1 MRFPNWIW
9 QTLFAIALFAP
20 VARAQ
25 TPASA
30 SSPAQTQTQKAAPAG
45 QTRTASSKKKTSQP
59 ATKPKKEE
67 AQKLNPIVVTATRIP
82 QPIDQIGT
90 TITVVE
96 DPQIQEQK
104 IQRVADVLREVPG
117 VQVTQSGSP
126 GSVTDVSIRGATPAQ
141 TLVLVDGVE
150 VNTGATGS
158 FDFANLPTDNLDR
171 VEILRGAGG
180 SLYGSQAIGGVVNVL
195 SQEGEGP
202 PTASLLS
209 GGGNRATSQQVAN
222 VSGAEEDLHYSGAVS
237 YFSTEGFRPVNDNS
251 DNLALNGRLDYHL
264 GDDTVL
270 RGFAR
275 YIASNVSLPSLNVA
289 DGSPLDPTAHQRNEF
304 MLFKGEV
311 EHHFGENVLVRA
323 NAYFVR
329 QDLRDTGTPYPG
341 NMSFQ
346 EDRIPDETRGGL
358 IETVFTWPRFEGFRT
373 LAGFDFKD
381 RWVRSDGIFKF
392 LNLGPPPPPPHFI
405 TSISL
410 FDARRQEYAGYLEQ
424 EGSFFNGHV
433 LMTGGFRVD
442 GNSEFGKEVSPAWSV
457 AIPIT
462 QISTILR
469 GSYTEGFRAPAFD
482 ELFFPGFGNP
492 NLKPEISSE
501 WDGGFTTNFGERAA
515 LTTTYFSRRVKNL
528 IVTVP
533 CKVGPTC
540 PFGSEAGNASRVD
553 VQGVEVVP
561 SLTIAK
567 GLTLSGNVTVLD
579 ETHVDAP
586 LPFASAFLTPP
597 RPLRV
602 AKHAASALLEYVRSG
617 NFLPHDKINANV
629 NYIFVGDRDDLTV
642 SGVPPIA
649 NHDAYNLV
657 NAVVSYSLGIP
668 LSHVHNEEAFARV
681 NNLMDRA
688 YSQAFGFKAPTINVL
703 AGVKLDFE

>member
-9 QTLFAIALFAP
+9 QTVFAIALFAP

-30 SSPAQTQTQKAAPAG
+30 SSPAQTQTQKAAPAS
-45 QTRTASSKKKTSQP
+45 QTRTASSKKTTSQP

-82 QPIDQIGT
+82 QPIGEIGT

-96 DPQIQEQK
+96 DPEIEEQK

-126 GSVTDVSIRGATPAQ
+126 GSVTDVSIRGATASQ
-141 TLVLVDGVE
+141 TLVLVDGVG
-150 VNTGATGS
+150 VNAGATGS
-158 FDFANLPTDNLDR
+158 FDFANLTTDNLDR

-202 PTASLLS
+202 MTASLLS
-209 GGGNRATSQQVAN
+209 GGGNRATSQQVGT
-222 VSGAEEDLHYSGAVS
+222 VSGADGNLGYSGAVS

-264 GDDTVL
+264 DDDTVL

-275 YIASNVSLPSLNVA
+275 YIASNVSLPNLNVA
-289 DGSPLDPTAHQRNEF
+289 DGSPLDPTAHDRNEF
-304 MLFKGEV
+304 MLFKGEI
-311 EHHFGENVLVRA
+311 EHHFGENLVVRA
-323 NAYFVR
+323 NAFFVR
-329 QDLRDTGTPYPG
+329 QDQRDTSTPYPG
-341 NMSFQ
+341 SMSFQ

-358 IETVFTWPRFEGFRT
+358 TEAIYTWCAGFRT
-373 LAGFDFKD
+373 VAGFEFRDL
-381 RWVRSDGIFKF
+381 WVRSGGISIFPSF
-392 LNLGPPPPPPHFI
+392 PPPSNTVFR
-405 TSISL
+405 
-410 FDARRQEYAGYLEQ
+410 ARQQQYAGYLEQ
-424 EGSFFNGHV
+424 EGSFLKGHV
-433 LMTGGFRVD
+433 LVTGGFRVD
-442 GNSEFGKEVSPAWSV
+442 GNSQFGKEVSPGWSV

-462 QISTILR
+462 KISTTFR
-469 GSYTEGFRAPAFD
+469 GSYTEGFRAPDFD
-482 ELFFPGFGNP
+482 SLYFPDFGNP

-501 WDGGFTTNFGERAA
+501 WDGGFTTTFGERASFTA
-515 LTTTYFSRRVKNL
+515 TYFSRRVKDE
-528 IVTVP
+528 IVTVTAP
-533 CKVGPTC
+533 APEFLSV
-540 PFGSEAGNASRVD
+540 ANAARVD
-553 VQGVEVVP
+553 TQGVEIVP
-561 SLTIAK
+561 SLTLLK

-579 ETHVDAP
+579 ETHHDAP
-586 LPFASAFLTPP
+586 GSTAQ
-597 RPLRV
+597 PLRV
-602 AKHAASALLEYVRSG
+602 PKHAASSLLQYVRSE
-617 NFLPHDKINANV
+617 NFLPNDKLTASV
-629 NYIFVGDRDDLTV
+629 NYIFVGDRDDITV
-642 SGVPPIA
+642 ESTIA

-668 LSHVHNEEAFARV
+668 LRFVHNEEAFARV